1 MSETI
6 DGQYATNEDADFF
19 ETSDPSYYQES
30 GEGDQLYLE
39 SVLPHA
45 FDPTLEPFNTNGPK
59 PKKYPEQTPEGFHL
73 KIPNPL
79 QYTYDNTDAYFQP
92 ENRDLIHF
100 Q

>member
-19 ETSDPSYYQES
+19 ETSDPSYYEES
-30 GEGDQLYLE
+30 GEGEQLYLE

-45 FDPTLEPFNTNGPK
+45 YDPTLQPFNTQGVN
-59 PKKYPEQTPEGFHL
+59 PKKYPEQDQYGFHP
-73 KIPNPL
+73 KINNPL
-79 QYTYDNTDAYFQP
+79 QYTYDNADPYFQP